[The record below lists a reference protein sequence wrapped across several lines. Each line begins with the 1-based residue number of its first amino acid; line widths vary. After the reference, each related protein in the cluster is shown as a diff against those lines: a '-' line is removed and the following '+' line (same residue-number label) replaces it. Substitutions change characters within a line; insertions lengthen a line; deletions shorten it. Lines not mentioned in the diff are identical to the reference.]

1 MFGRKRIKITKEQML
16 GARPK
21 RRPGVEVEETDEGE
35 LVLTIS
41 YNPSLGL
48 KILARLFFVPT
59 TRILTLDRIGSEIWG
74 MCDGERR
81 IEDIVSE
88 IARRYKLNRR
98 EAEVAIITYI
108 KKLGDKGA
116 LDLVMDPASIEG
128 GI

>member
-1 MFGRKRIKITKEQML
+1 ML